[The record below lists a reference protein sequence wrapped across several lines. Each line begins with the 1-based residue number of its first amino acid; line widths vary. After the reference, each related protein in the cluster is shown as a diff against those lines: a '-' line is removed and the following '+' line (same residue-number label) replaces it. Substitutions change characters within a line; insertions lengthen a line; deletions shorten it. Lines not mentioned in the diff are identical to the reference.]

1 MSQNNKMEE
10 LKAKVT
16 IQRAEQAA
24 SEARK
29 STQELQKLEKTLNS
43 PQVREATAK
52 VVKQAADSAVDNILR
67 EKKIDNEI
75 KLKTA
80 QNLEQQAVGAR
91 NVLKKKSSKKTTSF
105 FSKRNMLFILLI
117 IGIVAYLWKKNR
129 FLKKVSL
136 PKKFYPKV
144 N

>member
-1 MSQNNKMEE
+1 MSKNNKIEE

-16 IQRAEQAA
+16 IQRAEKAA
-24 SEARK
+24 SEAKK

-43 PQVREATAK
+43 PQIREATAK

-91 NVLKKKSSKKTTSF
+91 NVLKKKSSKKNTSF

-129 FLKKVSL
+129 FLKKVSS

>member
-1 MSQNNKMEE
+1 MSQNNRMEE

-75 KLKTA
+75 KVKTA
-80 QNLEQQAVGAR
+80 QNLKQQAAGAR
-91 NVLKKKSSKKTTSF
+91 NVLKKKSSKKNTSF

-129 FLKKVSL
+129 FLKKVSS